1 MFYKYKY
8 HQTLFDDGVLVQIFS
23 KRTEFWGLLVISVTK
38 RGFLKS
44 PIIIMRIYALF
55 SDFSTA
61 LLVLKFHF

>member
-44 PIIIMRIYALF
+44 PIIIMCIYALF